1 MKYFAL
7 LLLLCCLMASAL
19 ATLKS
24 PVCGEESGK
33 IGECRASL
41 TKWTYREDKNECIE
55 FLYSG
60 CHGNNNLFDT
70 QKICEQTC
78 KV

>member
-1 MKYFAL
+1 MKYFAV

-24 PVCGEESGK
+24 PVCGEEVGK
-33 IGECRASL
+33 KGDCRASL
-41 TKWTYREDKNECIE
+41 PKWTYREDKNECTE

-60 CHGNNNLFDT
+60 CHGNANLFDD
-70 QKICEQTC
+70 KVKCEQTC
-78 KV
+78 VV